1 VRSRVVVNEGPTK
14 SHPWIAR
21 EARKRTGIVACNV
34 NDEPRARKKEK
45 KAEERERRRASCPS

>member
-1 VRSRVVVNEGPTK
+1 VDR
-14 SHPWIAR
+14 AR
-21 EARKRTGIVACNV
+21 GEKARGEKETGIVACNV